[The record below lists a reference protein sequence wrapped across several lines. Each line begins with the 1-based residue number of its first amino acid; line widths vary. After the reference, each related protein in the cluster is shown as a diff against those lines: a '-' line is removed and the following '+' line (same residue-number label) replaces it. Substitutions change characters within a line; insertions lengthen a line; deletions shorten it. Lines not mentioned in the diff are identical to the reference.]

1 MVESHAL
8 SVVFCAG
15 SIRYPKNLAASIAIE
30 AAEIMERFRW
40 YETGE
45 SRELVK
51 DEETRTLVAEEVADV
66 MIYCLALAN
75 PA

>member
-1 MVESHAL
+1 
-8 SVVFCAG
+8 
-15 SIRYPKNLAASIAIE
+15 
-30 AAEIMERFRW
+30 MERFRW

-66 MIYCLALAN
+66 MIYCLSFANATGIDVTQAIRAKLARN
-75 PA
+75 EDRFPVGAARGESGDTVK